1 MNAATALR
9 LGALNR
15 GKEMMVFDWDKAA
28 QMIKETQPSSV
39 RAGLDGDMAYSGGLI
54 FEDGKILD
62 DRYLYLASTWAVP
75 ILVMGNHKV
84 ECYVM
89 ESTTEWDEFT
99 KWPDSARKIMEDYNE

>member
-1 MNAATALR
+1 MDTASAFR
-9 LGALNR
+9 LGDLNR
-15 GKEMMVFDWDKAA
+15 GKEMRVFDWDKAA
-28 QMIKETQPSSV
+28 RLIKEIQPSSA
-39 RAGLDGDMAYSGGLI
+39 RAGLEGDMEYTGGRI

-62 DRYLYLASTWAVP
+62 DSYLYLASTWAAP
-75 ILVMGNHKV
+75 ILVMGTYEV